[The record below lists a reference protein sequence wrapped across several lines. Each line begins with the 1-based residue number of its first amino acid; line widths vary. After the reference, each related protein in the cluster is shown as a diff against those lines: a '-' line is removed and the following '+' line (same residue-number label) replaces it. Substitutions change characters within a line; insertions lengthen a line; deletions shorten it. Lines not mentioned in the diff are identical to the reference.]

1 MFVYS
6 MKKVFVTGCFDMLHS
21 GHVEFFHQAS
31 QYGDLYVALG
41 NDANIEFLKHRKPV
55 NPEAERKYMVES
67 IRYVKECFVS
77 PGMWKIDFLEGLD
90 SVQPDIF
97 VVNEDGVSEEK
108 EKICK
113 ERGIEYIVLKR
124 IPFENLPKRSTTDLR
139 KSLGL

>member
-1 MFVYS
+1 

-77 PGMWKIDFLEGLD
+77 PGM
-90 SVQPDIF
+90 
-97 VVNEDGVSEEK
+97 
-108 EKICK
+108 
-113 ERGIEYIVLKR
+113 
-124 IPFENLPKRSTTDLR
+124 
-139 KSLGL
+139 